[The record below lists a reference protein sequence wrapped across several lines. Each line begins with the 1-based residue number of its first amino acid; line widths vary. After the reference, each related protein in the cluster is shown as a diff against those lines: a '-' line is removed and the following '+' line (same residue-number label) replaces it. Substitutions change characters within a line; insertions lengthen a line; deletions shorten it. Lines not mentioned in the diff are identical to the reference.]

1 MEKAAR
7 AVVKGL
13 ASERI
18 LLQSKEKKRKKEKM
32 NRRQGS
38 KD

>member
-1 MEKAAR
+1 MGKAAR

-18 LLQSKEKKRKKEKM
+18 LLESEKKKKKER
-32 NRRQGS
+32 NEP
-38 KD
+38 